1 MRGGARLWLLGC
13 ALVTGGVL
21 AGSLAGASLAAP
33 PRPDRAPPEGEIRV
47 LNAETYRV
55 GEVYHLNAAIR
66 YRLSRQALE
75 ALANGLPLVFEV
87 TAEVVRPRPYLWDET
102 VATVRQRY
110 RLLYRALTDRY
121 AVTHLNTGV
130 ETRYPSLEMALAA
143 LGRVVGVPLLDAG
156 LLRPG
161 EGYRVRLQARLDVES
176 LPVPLRVLGYFSAG
190 WRLVSPWRTWP
201 LR

>member
-1 MRGGARLWLLGC
+1 MRAPRGGPRGAWAW
-13 ALVTGGVL
+13 ALTL
-21 AGSLAGASLAAP
+21 AAGMAVAAP
-33 PRPDRAPPEGEIRV
+33 PQPAQAPPAGEIRI
-47 LNAETYRV
+47 LNAETYRL

-102 VATVRQRY
+102 VAVVRQRY
-110 RLLYRALTDRY
+110 RLVYRALTDRY
-121 AVTHLNTGV
+121 EVTHLNTGV
-130 ETRYPSLEMALAA
+130 QTRYPSLEMALAA

-156 LLRPG
+156 LLEPG
-161 EGYRVRLQARLDVES
+161 ERYLVRLQARLDVES
-176 LPVPLRVLGYFSAG
+176 LPVPLRVLGYFSPG
-190 WRLVSPWRTWP
+190 WRLASPWRTWP